1 MFLIGYLS
9 MLAVGLTIGL
19 IGAGGAILTVP
30 IMVYLFDVPAL
41 LATSYSLFIVGTS
54 SVFGLIRYHRDRLI
68 DYHTATVFALPSIVG
83 TYVTR
88 RGLLPL
94 IPDKILISHLAIINK
109 DQIILTV
116 FAMVMLAASL
126 SMIRGHAPNP
136 PQSGRAANR
145 LRLGGLGFVVGAVAG
160 FIGAGGGFLI
170 IPALVLVVGMPMAMA
185 VGTSLLI
192 VAANSLIGF
201 TGDVLAAVPMEWF
214 FLLKVTGVAL
224 LGIVFGI
231 HVSKR
236 VEPSQLKKVFG
247 WFVLANG
254 CYILIRQILAT
265 GAANGG

>member
-1 MFLIGYLS
+1 VLMIGYLS

-30 IMVYLFDVPAL
+30 IMVYLFDIPAL

-54 SVFGLIRYHRDRLI
+54 SVFGLTRYHRERLI
-68 DYHTATVFALPSIVG
+68 DYKTATVFAVPSIVG

-94 IPDKILISHLAIINK
+94 IPDKISIGNLAVIDK

-116 FAMVMLAASL
+116 FALVMLAASV
-126 SMIRGHAPNP
+126 SMIKSHAPHP
-136 PQSGRAANR
+136 RQSGSVSDR
-145 LRLGGLGFVVGAVAG
+145 LLLASLGFLVGSVAG

-170 IPALVLVVGMPMAMA
+170 IPALVVVVGMPMAVA

-201 TGDVLAAVPMEWF
+201 IGDVLAAVTLEWF
-214 FLLKVTGVAL
+214 FLMKVTGVAL
-224 LGIVFGI
+224 IGIIFGVN
-231 HVSKR
+231 VSKR
-236 VEPSQLKKVFG
+236 VEPSRLKKGFG
-247 WFVLANG
+247 WFILANG

-265 GAANGG
+265 GAASGG